1 MYIKVIQGKVN
12 YKDRVYSVGEM
23 LECKKDVGLRLV
35 NAKLCTEVSEDLY
48 KVLTK
53 YNEYKPDIDDI
64 DTDNSNDTKT
74 IDDLRDTL

>member
-12 YKDRVYSVGEM
+12 YKDRVYSTGEM
-23 LECKKDVGLRLV
+23 LECKKDIGLRLIS
-35 NAKLCTEVSEDLY
+35 AKLCTEVSEDLY

-53 YNEYKPDIDDI
+53 HNEHKPDIEDVDI
-64 DTDNSNDTKT
+64 DNGNDTKT